1 VHAAQGY
8 LLAAQGYLDNIMRV
22 EQVVARAAQ
31 GYLNNGVHVEQS
43 AFSTPKILLPVEV
56 HNNKK

>member
-1 VHAAQGY
+1 
-8 LLAAQGYLDNIMRV
+8 MRV